1 MSPSHPEPST
11 EEPTIN
17 SKRVSEKSLNT
28 MTSTN
33 TSATPSGLS
42 ISSITDSNAEGAS
55 GSDTHSKERTNYYY
69 LTPNAVSKL
78 PNYQY
83 HGRDMSLLYKHV
95 LSPLAG
101 WLVDNVTPVWLAPNS
116 ITLFGLAWMILSY
129 SVIFWYCPGLYE
141 GNTNVHTDG
150 ASNNNNSRSGVPEWI
165 FLLNCIAMLTYQ
177 TLDNMDGKQAR
188 KTGSSSPLGLLFDH
202 GCDAINSILGS
213 ANWIAAMGLFPSN
226 INGEY
231 SGGSIVSE
239 FFGGDATLAALLILC
254 PMIAFYISTWE
265 QYYTGELILPPFNGP
280 SEGLLLGASLSLISW
295 GWGVMFWQETG
306 FVDGS
311 VELLRNSGLGES
323 MKPVLDMVY
332 GRVRNMDLIVLSTVL
347 ALFQE
352 VTLKVLFVIRGY
364 GISTLRT
371 ILPHAM
377 LVIST
382 LVLINYDD
390 TVMLRRP
397 RTVMHLVSGLFVEQ
411 TTQLMLD
418 HMVEEEYKVLK
429 RFCMYPMMALALAA
443 FDGGLVSV
451 EATDAF
457 LLAYATG
464 VWVYLAF
471 KIRVQIYEIC
481 DVLGIWCFDIVTPYY
496 SEGVNAAEGEGIVGT
511 TVPVDMTTKK
521 VN

>member
-1 MSPSHPEPST
+1 
-11 EEPTIN
+11 
-17 SKRVSEKSLNT
+17 
-28 MTSTN
+28 
-33 TSATPSGLS
+33 
-42 ISSITDSNAEGAS
+42 
-55 GSDTHSKERTNYYY
+55 
-69 LTPNAVSKL
+69 
-78 PNYQY
+78 
-83 HGRDMSLLYKHV
+83 
-95 LSPLAG
+95 
-101 WLVDNVTPVWLAPNS
+101 
-116 ITLFGLAWMILSY
+116 
-129 SVIFWYCPGLYE
+129 
-141 GNTNVHTDG
+141 
-150 ASNNNNSRSGVPEWI
+150 
-165 FLLNCIAMLTYQ
+165 
-177 TLDNMDGKQAR
+177 
-188 KTGSSSPLGLLFDH
+188 
-202 GCDAINSILGS
+202 
-213 ANWIAAMGLFPSN
+213 
-226 INGEY
+226 
-231 SGGSIVSE
+231 
-239 FFGGDATLAALLILC
+239 
-254 PMIAFYISTWE
+254 
-265 QYYTGELILPPFNGP
+265 
-280 SEGLLLGASLSLISW
+280 
-295 GWGVMFWQETG
+295 
-306 FVDGS
+306 

-382 LVLINYDD
+382 LVLINYYD